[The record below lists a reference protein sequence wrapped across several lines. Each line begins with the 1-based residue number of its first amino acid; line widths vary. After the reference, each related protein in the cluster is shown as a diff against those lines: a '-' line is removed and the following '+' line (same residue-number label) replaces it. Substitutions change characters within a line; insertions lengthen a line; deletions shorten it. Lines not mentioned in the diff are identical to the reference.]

1 LGRERSP
8 YLLQHADNPVDWFA
22 WSDEAFTKARADDK
36 PIVLSIGYSS
46 CHWCHVME
54 HESFESPAVAAVLN
68 EHFVSIKV
76 DREERPDVDRV
87 YMTFVQATTGS
98 GGWPMSVWLTP
109 DLKPFYAGTYF
120 PPDNR
125 YGRPSFRQVLTALA
139 DAWKTRRSEI
149 EESSVQVAE
158 HLQQALQLEGAPGDL
173 EPGLL
178 RKAVSMLQR
187 AFDSVHGGFG
197 SAPKFPH

>member
-109 DLKPFYAGTYF
+109 DLKPFYAGTYV

-125 YGRPSFRQVLTALA
+125 YGRPSFRQVLTALP

-187 AFDSVHGGFG
+187 
-197 SAPKFPH
+197 